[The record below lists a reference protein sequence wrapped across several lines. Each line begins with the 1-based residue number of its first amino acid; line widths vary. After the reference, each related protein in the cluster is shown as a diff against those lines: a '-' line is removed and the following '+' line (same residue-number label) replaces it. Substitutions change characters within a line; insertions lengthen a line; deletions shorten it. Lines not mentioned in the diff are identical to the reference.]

1 MVPALILP
9 LSPAMESPLSNPYSS
24 PVANLFGSATNSV
37 AEAVSPSTIAQLAG
51 TKPWVRFMSVIF
63 WLVGLFL
70 VLWSCLYALLAASG
84 TFSSP
89 EFTSN
94 PAIAGNQMFSKNP
107 AILTGVMIG
116 TSVYLGVFAF
126 LTIYPALKLWK
137 YANSIAKLMASH
149 SIADLDAALTE
160 QRRYWK
166 FHGIMTLIGICMV
179 LIGIIAFFA
188 VIFTAISS
196 GMKLPH

>member
-1 MVPALILP
+1 
-9 LSPAMESPLSNPYSS
+9 MESPLSNPYSS

-63 WLVGLFL
+63 GIGGLIL
-70 VLWSCLYALLAASG
+70 VLMSCLYALLAASG
-84 TFSSP
+84 TLNNP

-94 PAIAGNQMFSKNP
+94 PAIAGNPMFSKNP
-107 AILTGVMIG
+107 AILTGILIG
-116 TSVYLGVFAF
+116 TSLYLGVFAF

-137 YANSIAKLMASH
+137 YANCIGRLMASR

-166 FHGIMTLIGICMV
+166 FHGIMTLIAICMV
-179 LIGIIAFFA
+179 LIGIIALFA
-188 VIFTAISS
+188 LIFTAISS
-196 GMKLPH
+196 GVKFPR

>member
-1 MVPALILP
+1 
-9 LSPAMESPLSNPYSS
+9 MESPLSNPYSS

-63 WLVGLFL
+63 WLGGLFL
-70 VLWSCLYALLAASG
+70 VLGSCLYALLAVSG

-94 PAIAGNQMFSKNP
+94 PAIAGNPMFSKNP
-107 AILTGVMIG
+107 AFFTGMLIA

-137 YANSIAKLMASH
+137 YANSIAKLMASR

-188 VIFTAISS
+188 LIFTAISS

>member
-1 MVPALILP
+1 
-9 LSPAMESPLSNPYSS
+9 MESPLSNPYSS

-63 WLVGLFL
+63 WLGGLFL
-70 VLWSCLYALLAASG
+70 VLLSGFYALLAASG
-84 TFSSP
+84 TLNNDFK
-89 EFTSN
+89 SN
-94 PAIAGNQMFSKNP
+94 PAIAGNPVFTNNP
-107 AILTGVMIG
+107 AFLAGILIG

-137 YANSIAKLMASH
+137 YANSIARLMASR

-188 VIFTAISS
+188 LIFTAISS

>member
-1 MVPALILP
+1 
-9 LSPAMESPLSNPYSS
+9 MESPLSNPYSS

-63 WLVGLFL
+63 WLAGLFL
-70 VLWSCLYALLAASG
+70 VLLSGFYALLAASG
-84 TFSSP
+84 ALNNDFK
-89 EFTSN
+89 SN
-94 PAIAGNQMFSKNP
+94 PAIAGNPVFANNP
-107 AILTGVMIG
+107 AFLAGILIG

-137 YANSIAKLMASH
+137 YANCIGKLMASR

-188 VIFTAISS
+188 LIFTAISS
-196 GMKLPH
+196 GVKFPR

>member
-1 MVPALILP
+1 
-9 LSPAMESPLSNPYSS
+9 MESPLSNPYSS
-24 PVANLFGSATNSV
+24 PVANLFGSATSSA
-37 AEAVSPSTIAQLAG
+37 AEAVSPSTIAELAG

-63 WLVGLFL
+63 WLGGLFL
-70 VLWSCLYALLAASG
+70 VLMCCFYALLAASG
-84 TFSSP
+84 ALNKP

-94 PAIAGNQMFSKNP
+94 PAIAGNPFLSQSP
-107 AILTGVMIG
+107 AVLTGILIG

-137 YANSIAKLMASH
+137 YANCIARLMASR

-166 FHGIMTLIGICMV
+166 FHGIMTLIGICMA

-188 VIFTAISS
+188 LIFTAVSS
-196 GMKLPH
+196 GMIFPH